1 MDVGKLVAYL
11 GLNTQEFDAK
21 LGSSVGRVREF
32 GAQAIGAIALA
43 SGIIATAIIGWGKA
57 FVEAYNKS
65 AEAVAKLTTALDGQ
79 KTVTE
84 SLVKYAGEL
93 QDKTLFDDETT
104 IRAMSLVAAFTKE
117 EEKIR
122 TLLPIIQ
129 DLATA
134 KSMGLASATDIVT
147 KSIFT
152 NVNALGRYIGKM
164 ELSSDTNQRFITI
177 TERLNELYKG
187 QAEAARQANT
197 SIIPLK
203 DTISDLMEVFGKAIV
218 EGTALKKVLDNL
230 NESLKK
236 IRSSLPH
243 NEAIEFIE
251 DFKKFELAGKD
262 VTEQIALL
270 TKAQSEYNEKMQQ
283 YLEFDVMTKGQ
294 VKSYGIMVDL
304 YREVASALGQYAKEL
319 REAAEV
325 EIITPGLIDNINTKI
340 KDLQD
345 TLGGLTSKS
354 DIKQTLIAIYDY
366 QQELKDLT
374 DLTPEI
380 EALTTAQNKNA
391 QVIIGYVPHATEI
404 VKNYVAMAEL
414 AKAGNYELT
423 DSFKEIG
430 VKLEKTSPG
439 WASYKENIWETIQGT
454 ESFAEIAVPLI
465 VNSIDGIG
473 QALESLIANNDAIHD
488 FFRNIALMV
497 ADVAIQIGK
506 MIVAMGAAAL
516 ISKLTRKEGLKIIA
530 EGGALITAGYIAKG
544 YINKGSNSYSS
555 VSPGN
560 SSYGSPNSLNA
571 TRISVAVTGELD
583 GRKLSIVG
591 ARGTKMLSQVT

>member
-1 MDVGKLVAYL
+1 MDAGKLVAYL

-117 EEKIR
+117 EEKIK

-134 KSMGLASATDIVT
+134 KNMDLASATDIVT

-187 QAEAARQANT
+187 QAEAARQANI
-197 SIIPLK
+197 SAIPLK

-218 EGTALKKVLDNL
+218 EGTALRRVLDNL

-236 IRSSLPH
+236 IKSGLPH

-283 YLEFDVMTKGQ
+283 YMEFDVWTKGQ
-294 VKSYGIMVDL
+294 VKTYGMMVDL
-304 YREVASALGQYAKEL
+304 YKEIASALGQYAKEL

-325 EIITPGLIDNINTKI
+325 EEITPGLIDNINTKI

-380 EALTTAQNKNA
+380 EALTTVQSKNA
-391 QVIIGYVPHATEI
+391 LVVVDGLRQVDTSLK
-404 VKNYVAMAEL
+404 KNSA
-414 AKAGNYELT
+414 
-423 DSFKEIG
+423 
-430 VKLEKTSPG
+430 G
-439 WASYKENIWETIQGT
+439 WASYKENIWETIQQT
-454 ESFAEIAVPLI
+454 ENFSEIAVPLI
-465 VNSIDGIG
+465 TNAVESI
-473 QALESLIANNDAIHD
+473 AESIAGLISQTDSIEG

-497 ADVAIQIGK
+497 AEVAIQIGK
-506 MIVAMGAAAL
+506 IIAAMGAALL
-516 ISKLTRKEGLKIIA
+516 ISKTTRKEGIKLIA
-530 EGGALITAGYIAKG
+530 ESGALMTAGYIAKG
-544 YINKGSNSYSS
+544 YVNKGSSSYSS

-571 TRISVAVTGELD
+571 TRIAVAVTGELD

-591 ARGTKMLSQVT
+591 VRGTKMLSQVT